1 MSADYILW
9 NTILL
14 SKNLKDRAIFCSS
27 RKKIADEALDLEMQI
42 MNYSY
47 ALTKHIPEIHAALIS
62 DMGMY
67 KDGYTF
73 KKYQRSDNETAHFET
88 ANPNGC
94 NSFWPQNYRVL
105 YNREETIKLF
115 ERMQEHSSA
124 AIEFTT
130 GGNPTTYSAKIYPD
144 GITVSASEYAEWLF
158 LALGKN
164 VEGYTELCNR
174 KESLI
179 LRIDKLNKKLE
190 RKAKEP
196 VGFWETMF
204 GAFADMFR

>member
-1 MSADYILW
+1 
-9 NTILL
+9 
-14 SKNLKDRAIFCSS
+14 
-27 RKKIADEALDLEMQI
+27 
-42 MNYSY
+42 
-47 ALTKHIPEIHAALIS
+47 
-62 DMGMY
+62 MY
-67 KDGYTF
+67 KYGYKF

>member
-1 MSADYILW
+1 MSQTW
-9 NTILL
+9 QTVLL
-14 SKNLKDRAIFCSS
+14 SLATSLMVS
-27 RKKIADEALDLEMQI
+27 
-42 MNYSY
+42 
-47 ALTKHIPEIHAALIS
+47 LI
-62 DMGMY
+62 
-67 KDGYTF
+67 TF
-73 KKYQRSDNETAHFET
+73 
-88 ANPNGC
+88 
-94 NSFWPQNYRVL
+94 
-105 YNREETIKLF
+105 
-115 ERMQEHSSA
+115 
-124 AIEFTT
+124 
-130 GGNPTTYSAKIYPD
+130 KIYPD

>member
-1 MSADYILW
+1 
-9 NTILL
+9 
-14 SKNLKDRAIFCSS
+14 
-27 RKKIADEALDLEMQI
+27 MQV

-144 GITVSASEYAEWLF
+144 GITVSASEYAEWLS

-164 VEGYTELCNR
+164 VVGYTELCNR